1 MKNYRELINTSDV
14 PRHIAIIMDGNGRWA
29 KKRSLPRSEGHKRG
43 SEVVEPVVDA
53 AMGIG
58 VRAVS
63 LFAFSTENWNRP
75 LSEIRGLWD
84 LLEYFFTINIEKIR
98 SKGVRVM
105 HSGST
110 AKLPASTRRVI
121 TDAIDSTQKNKKL
134 ILNIC
139 LNYGGRQEIV
149 DSVNQWLENRKRN
162 EKLTQKKL
170 EKKLYTAAMPE
181 IDLMI
186 RTSGEY
192 RISNFMLWQ
201 LAYSE
206 LVFTDVLW
214 PDFRP
219 AHLYRAVYQYQQRD
233 RRFGGL

>member
-149 DSVNQWLENRKRN
+149 DSVNQWLENRKGN

-181 IDLMI
+181 VDLMI